1 MFNLLMKLMTPGFKP
16 FTTQIIF
23 SRFSCKA
30 CMGSHTLSSPMTSV
44 HKVKAMTYMIDMPQP
59 IKITGAYVAS
69 FRSGVWK

>member
-1 MFNLLMKLMTPGFKP
+1 M
-16 FTTQIIF
+16 
-23 SRFSCKA
+23 A
-30 CMGSHTLSSPMTSV
+30 SHTLSSPMTSV